1 VVVHGGLR
9 PGTVRF
15 AAGTEQPYL
24 TGFGVAAGSTPPAAG
39 DLTDVENV
47 APEQVIGAPVDRRTD
62 VYAFGG
68 LLFRCLTGV
77 APFRGGDPGAV
88 LAAVMHAEPP
98 RMSAIRPELPGELD
112 RVVATAMAKDPAFRF
127 DTCAA
132 VVEAAA
138 AAVGMGATAPPP
150 HGVAARS
157 RRIGLRVVL
166 AVLVVVALLG
176 AVAVAAPHVA
186 AAMWPTADDLARV
199 PAAVRGDCDLA
210 APDPRLPNAQRLLR
224 CTDGQ
229 DVLVGLYPDEASA
242 DAAYRGLVAASPG
255 ARSGQGD
262 CARTTGWEHRY
273 PGVGDFR
280 GRVLCDK
287 TGTVARMAWVDRPN
301 RAVAVAERADGN
313 SSELYRTW
321 SRWVELAAFPVPPEQ
336 ELLDVMADSA
346 CQRAPAGPLDGLD
359 GVVAAVECTP
369 QGSGASTVA
378 YYRFADREGLRR
390 AYESDVALYVAPSG
404 VFCPD
409 AAASGAG
416 ESDYH
421 IRGVPFGRIACGTN
435 ESGVPAV
442 TWTSDALLVM
452 GRATGS
458 DRAALFE
465 WSRTWTGP
473 DQQAAADAI
482 NQQAT
487 PPFPTA
493 QEDEL
498 LRQIPPASRRVCM
511 RTSADTMLNH
521 VGDTAAVG
529 ITCSTDNG
537 PESVYY
543 YRIADPARLN
553 AAAGPSDG
561 PDCATVAPGSYG
573 AARYTRP
580 DGSTGVLTCGTNDA
594 GWASLTWSDEQ
605 AAVFVL
611 AFDRDPATL
620 LGWWQTEAGP
630 L

>member
-1 VVVHGGLR
+1 MEYEQSDPGRIGRLPEGYQLIRELPPDRSHAVYLAADPAGGGQVTITALGRLRDPGGLADLARAMEALTGLQHPSILPVRAVGDGEGRAFLVSPAVEDPDLAGRLSTGGPFPVVAALSLMRQVADALDAAHRVGVVHGGLR
-9 PGTVRF
+9 PGSVRF
-15 AAGTEQPYL
+15 AVGTERPYL
-24 TGFGVAAGSTPPAAG
+24 TGFGVTAGSTPPAAG
-39 DLTDVENV
+39 DPADVENV

-98 RMSAIRPELPGELD
+98 RISAIRPELPGELD

-138 AAVGMGATAPPP
+138 AAVGMGATAPP
-150 HGVAARS
+150 HGVAARP

-199 PAAVRGDCDLA
+199 PAAVREDCDLA
-210 APDPRLPNAQRLLR
+210 APDPRLPDARRLLR

-242 DAAYRGLVAASPG
+242 DAAYRGLVASSPG

-262 CARTTGWEHRY
+262 CARTTGWEHCY

-280 GRVLCDK
+280 GRVLCDR
-287 TGTVARMAWVDRPN
+287 TGSVARMGWVDHPN

-359 GVVAAVECTP
+359 GVVAALECTP
-369 QGSGASTVA
+369 RGSGASAVT
-378 YYRFADREGLRR
+378 YYRFADREGLGR
-390 AYESDVALYVAPSG
+390 AYESDVARYAAPPG

-435 ESGVPAV
+435 ESGAPAV

-458 DRAALFE
+458 DRAALLE

-482 NQQAT
+482 NQGH
-487 PPFPTA
+487 
-493 QEDEL
+493 
-498 LRQIPPASRRVCM
+498 PAV
-511 RTSADTMLNH
+511 
-521 VGDTAAVG
+521 
-529 ITCSTDNG
+529 
-537 PESVYY
+537 
-543 YRIADPARLN
+543 
-553 AAAGPSDG
+553 
-561 PDCATVAPGSYG
+561 
-573 AARYTRP
+573 P
-580 DGSTGVLTCGTNDA
+580 DGTGG
-594 GWASLTWSDEQ
+594 
-605 AAVFVL
+605 
-611 AFDRDPATL
+611 
-620 LGWWQTEAGP
+620 
-630 L
+630 